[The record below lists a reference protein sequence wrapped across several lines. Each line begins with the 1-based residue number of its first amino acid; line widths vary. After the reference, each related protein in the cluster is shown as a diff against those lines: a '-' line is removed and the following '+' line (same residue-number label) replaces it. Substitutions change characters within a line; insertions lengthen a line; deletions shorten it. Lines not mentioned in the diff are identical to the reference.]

1 MNQVNK
7 AISTVNSSLAKANEF
22 MENKNKDQAQIYA
35 EAQAK
40 KLAAEEAAAARKA
53 EAEALK

>member
-1 MNQVNK
+1 
-7 AISTVNSSLAKANEF
+7 